1 MKLKLDENG
10 NVVVEDGKPVYVHD
24 DGKEVAFDASYTLG
38 TITRLNKEA
47 QTNRE
52 EAKQFKEKLA
62 LFGDLDPEKA
72 KNALSLVSKL
82 DQKQLVDAN
91 GLKEYEEKIKAELGQ
106 SFKDAYE
113 PQIKAA
119 NERAELAEKNFYDK
133 VIVEGFTTSQFVKEK
148 MSVPAEMV
156 LSTFKGNFKIEEG
169 KPVAYDSNGQKIYS
183 RTDPSKLADFNEALE
198 TLVSGCSFKDQI
210 LKGNQSQG
218 GGYSGGQQNKAGQ
231 KSMPREQFEKL
242 TPSEK
247 SGFIRDKGTVTE

>member
-24 DGKEVAFDASYTLG
+24 DGKEVAFDAVYTLG

-62 LFGDLDPEKA
+62 LFGDLDPTSA
-72 KNALSLVSKL
+72 KDALNKL
-82 DQKQLVDAN
+82 KNLDDKKLVDA
-91 GLKEYEEKIKAELGQ
+91 GEIEKLKAELSQ
-106 SFKDAYE
+106 SYKDSYE
-113 PQIKAA
+113 PQINEWKAKA
-119 NERAELAEKNFYDK
+119 EQATAALQNEL
-133 VIVEGFTTSQFVKEK
+133 IGGGFARSQFIKDK
-148 MSVPAEMV
+148 ISVPADM
-156 LSTFKGNFKIEEG
+156 LQATFGNNFKIEDG
-169 KPVAYDSNGQKIYS
+169 KTVAYDTNGQKIYS
-183 RTDPSKLADFNEALE
+183 RSNPSELAGFDEALE
-198 TLVSGCSFKDQI
+198 TLVGGYQYKDSI

-242 TPSEK
+242 TPAEK
-247 SGFIRDKGTVTE
+247 SGFIREKGTVTE

>member
-24 DGKEVAFDASYTLG
+24 DGKEVAFDAVYTLG

-62 LFGDLDPEKA
+62 LFGDLDPTSA
-72 KNALSLVSKL
+72 KDALNKL
-82 DQKQLVDAN
+82 KNLDDKKLVDA
-91 GLKEYEEKIKAELGQ
+91 GEIEKLKAELSQ
-106 SFKDAYE
+106 SYKDSYE
-113 PQIKAA
+113 PQLAQLK
-119 NERAELAEKNFYDK
+119 AELEQSKSALQNELIGGSFGRSKYISEKTILPADVAEARF
-133 VIVEGFTTSQFVKEK
+133 GRH
-148 MSVPAEMV
+148 
-156 LSTFKGNFKIEEG
+156 FKIEDG
-169 KPVAYDSNGQKIYS
+169 KAVAYDSNNQKIYS
-183 RTDPSKLADFNEALE
+183 RSNPSELASFDEAME
-198 TLVSGCSFKDQI
+198 VIVSGYSGKDSI
-210 LKGNQSQG
+210 MKGNQSQG

-242 TPSEK
+242 TPAEK